1 MLCCGPGRAAADLRG
16 NPAVSPVSL
25 HDTAGINEQ
34 CQSETMPERQVN
46 FCVHLN
52 RGNPVHRDFRTWW
65 LECRM
70 HGEKVCFC
78 RTFPKASK
86 DSLKPTKPALK
97 PQLQQKRK
105 SP

>member
-1 MLCCGPGRAAADLRG
+1 MSSINQKLCLK
-16 NPAVSPVSL
+16 
-25 HDTAGINEQ
+25 
-34 CQSETMPERQVN
+34 RQVD

-70 HGEKVCFC
+70 HGEKVRFC

-86 DSLKPTKPALK
+86 DSLKPTKTALK

-105 SP
+105 SPQQNSEHIKPCKIGLFLWWGYVYKYIHTCT